1 MKNNAFSGDYIQKYS
16 RCKQLFRSM
25 KISTALLL
33 VGALG
38 SYAGNVH
45 SQSAKVNLQMDQVSL
60 NQILN
65 EIESQTNYMFLY
77 NNHVNVDRTTSIHA
91 KDESVAKVLSI
102 ILEGTDIKYELAGE
116 HIILTNGN
124 AKTASAIVQK
134 KTIKG
139 KVIDAQGEAIIGAN
153 VRIKGTSIGTI
164 TDIDGNFTLEVA
176 PNSVIE
182 ISYIG
187 YVSQEVNV
195 KGNTPITVKLIEDN
209 KTLKEVVVVGYGV
222 QKKVNLTGSVT
233 SVSSSDLKDKIQ
245 TDVLSTL
252 QGTVPGVTIISR
264 PGQDATINFRG
275 RGNLG
280 SSEPLYVIDGAIADA
295 AFFSNLDPNSIEN
308 ISFLK
313 DASSAA
319 IYGSRAAY
327 GVVLVTTKQG
337 AEGKTNISYSGMVGM
352 KTPTYKLDLVDSWD
366 YAELYNEALYNSNPS
381 GGTHQG
387 FSEKEIQLFK
397 DGSQPDLY
405 PNTDWMDLMF
415 DDWAFTTKHSLNV
428 SGGSPKLRY
437 FAGLGYVQDNENL
450 KNRDISR
457 YNLNLNIHSELN
469 KWLTFKGGIKYIQ
482 RNKDIKGSMPSF
494 NNMLIVPS
502 TFVAKQSNGEWG
514 SVEAGH
520 EASSTF
526 AGGNPL
532 RAYSTNDW
540 TKFKIEHSMYELAL
554 DIKPIKDIILSGQM
568 TYNTYQYKD
577 KYYTAL
583 KDEIPSFLNPGKTI
597 GGTGNTINSMKV
609 NWSNSNL
616 LTYTGTAQY
625 NLSLGAHQVTVLGGV
640 SYEHY
645 QYESLNASRQDFPAD
660 TFEDLSAGSTSG
672 SLYQNGSGKQGM
684 QEYKMFSYFG
694 RVNYAFKDRYLFEAN
709 FRADA
714 SSRFHKNNRWGY
726 FPSFS
731 AGWRLSEEQFMAKTR
746 HYIDNLKI
754 RASYGTLGNINNV
767 GNYDYFPAYG
777 GSSYYPF
784 DNSLSKVIG
793 EIKPANASLS
803 WEKVALMNFGVDFSL
818 WNGLLS
824 GTAEYYLKNTSDIL
838 LAYNV
843 PFEVGI
849 SQSPSQNVAKVRNR
863 GFELALSH
871 RNQIKKFSYNI
882 GANFSINSNK
892 IVDLASSNN
901 IINNLSGGHGVAKYI
916 LKEGESI
923 GSFYGFK
930 SDGLYTQEEIDA
942 GRYYK
947 YGGIIPN
954 AGDTKFV
961 PQRDIAWKEEITDDD
976 RTIIGCEVPKFT
988 YGINL
993 SMNYANFELSA
1004 FGQGVSGADVAF
1016 EVYQVHPFFHGQDN
1030 PRKYHLG
1037 RWTTSNPNPHAN
1049 YPRIY
1054 TANNPHTAYN
1064 RAFNEYQV
1072 FDADYFRLKTL
1083 TLGYNI
1089 PKSLINQLG
1098 ITSLKFYITGENLLT
1113 LRADKKMKDFDPET
1127 AGSTIQALGTKSL
1140 AFGVNLSF

>member
-91 KDESVAKVLSI
+91 KDESVSKVLSI

-124 AKTASAIVQK
+124 AKTASAVVQK

-164 TDIDGNFTLEVA
+164 TDIDGNFTLEVT

-222 QKKVNLTGSVT
+222 QKKVNLTGSVA
-233 SVSSSDLKDKIQ
+233 SISSNDLKDKVQ

-252 QGTVPGVTIISR
+252 QGTVPCVTIISR

-280 SSEPLYVIDGAIADA
+280 SSAPLYVIDGAIADA

-469 KWLTFKGGIKYIQ
+469 KWLTFKGGVKYIQ

-526 AGGNPL
+526 AGNNPL

-609 NWSNSNL
+609 KWLNSNL

-625 NLSLGAHQVTVLGGV
+625 NLALGAHQVTVLGGV

-645 QYESLNASRQDFPAD
+645 QNESLKASRQDFPAD

-672 SLYQNGSGKQGM
+672 SLYQNDSEM

-777 GSSYYPF
+777 GNSYYPF
-784 DNSLSKVIG
+784 DNSLSKVMG

-849 SQSPSQNVAKVRNR
+849 AQSQSPSQNVAKVRNR

-961 PQRDIAWKEEITDDD
+961 PQRDIAWKEEINDDD

-1054 TANNPHTAYN
+1054 TANDPHTAYN

-1089 PKSLINQLG
+1089 PKSLINQWG

>member
-91 KDESVAKVLSI
+91 KDESVSKVLSI

-124 AKTASAIVQK
+124 AKTASAVVQK

-164 TDIDGNFTLEVA
+164 TDIDGNFTLDVT

-222 QKKVNLTGSVT
+222 QKKVNLTGSVA
-233 SVSSSDLKDKIQ
+233 SISSNDLKDKVQ

-280 SSEPLYVIDGAIADA
+280 SSAPLYVIDGAIADA

-352 KTPTYKLDLVDSWD
+352 KTPTYKPDLVDSWD

-387 FSEKEIQLFK
+387 FSEKEIQFFK

-469 KWLTFKGGIKYIQ
+469 RWLTFKGGVKYIQ

-526 AGGNPL
+526 AGNNPL

-609 NWSNSNL
+609 KWLNSNL

-625 NLSLGAHQVTVLGGV
+625 NLALGAHQVTVLGGV

-645 QYESLNASRQDFPAD
+645 QSESLKASRQDFPAD

-672 SLYQNGSGKQGM
+672 SLYQNDSEM

-777 GSSYYPF
+777 GNSYYPF
-784 DNSLSKVIG
+784 DNSLSKVMG

-849 SQSPSQNVAKVRNR
+849 AQSQSPSQNVAKVRNR

-901 IINNLSGGHGVAKYI
+901 IINNLSGGQGVAKYI

-961 PQRDIAWKEEITDDD
+961 PQRDIAWKEEINDDD

-1054 TANNPHTAYN
+1054 TANDPHTAYN

-1089 PKSLINQLG
+1089 PKSLINQWG

>member
-91 KDESVAKVLSI
+91 KDESVSKVLSI

-116 HIILTNGN
+116 HIILTSGN
-124 AKTASAIVQK
+124 AKTASAVVQK

-164 TDIDGNFTLEVA
+164 TDIDGNFTLEVT

-222 QKKVNLTGSVT
+222 QKKVNLTGSVA
-233 SVSSSDLKDKIQ
+233 SISSNDLKDKVQ

-280 SSEPLYVIDGAIADA
+280 SSAPLYVIDGAIADA

-469 KWLTFKGGIKYIQ
+469 KWLTFKGGVKYIQ

-526 AGGNPL
+526 AGNNPL

-609 NWSNSNL
+609 KWLNSNL

-625 NLSLGAHQVTVLGGV
+625 NLALGAHQVTVLGGV

-645 QYESLNASRQDFPAD
+645 QNESLKASRQDFPAD

-672 SLYQNGSGKQGM
+672 SLYQNDSEM

-777 GSSYYPF
+777 GNSYYPF
-784 DNSLSKVIG
+784 DNSLSKVMG

-849 SQSPSQNVAKVRNR
+849 AQSQSPSQNVAKVRNR

-961 PQRDIAWKEEITDDD
+961 PQRDIAWKEEINDDD

-1054 TANNPHTAYN
+1054 TANDPHTAYN

-1083 TLGYNI
+1083 TFGYNI
-1089 PKSLINQLG
+1089 PKSLINQWG

>member
-91 KDESVAKVLSI
+91 KDESVSKVLSI

-124 AKTASAIVQK
+124 AKTASAVVQK

-164 TDIDGNFTLEVA
+164 TDIDGNFTLEVT

-222 QKKVNLTGSVT
+222 QKKVNLTGSVA
-233 SVSSSDLKDKIQ
+233 SISSNDLKDKVQ

-280 SSEPLYVIDGAIADA
+280 SSAPLYVIDGAIADA

-469 KWLTFKGGIKYIQ
+469 KWLTFKGGVKYIQ

-526 AGGNPL
+526 AGNNPL

-609 NWSNSNL
+609 KWLNSNL

-625 NLSLGAHQVTVLGGV
+625 NLALGAHQVTVLGGV

-645 QYESLNASRQDFPAD
+645 QSESLKASRQDFPAD

-672 SLYQNGSGKQGM
+672 SLYQNDSEM

-767 GNYDYFPAYG
+767 GNYDYFPVYG
-777 GSSYYPF
+777 GNSYYPF
-784 DNSLSKVIG
+784 DNSLSKVMG

-849 SQSPSQNVAKVRNR
+849 AQSQSPSQNVAKVRNR

-961 PQRDIAWKEEITDDD
+961 PQRDIAWKEEINDDD

-1054 TANNPHTAYN
+1054 TANDPHTAYN

-1089 PKSLINQLG
+1089 PKSLINQWG
-1098 ITSLKFYITGENLLT
+1098 IASLKFYITGENLLT

>member
-91 KDESVAKVLSI
+91 KDESVSKVLSI

-124 AKTASAIVQK
+124 AKTASAVVQK

-164 TDIDGNFTLEVA
+164 TDIDGNFTLEVT

-222 QKKVNLTGSVT
+222 QKKVNLTGSVA
-233 SVSSSDLKDKIQ
+233 SISSNDLKDKVQ

-280 SSEPLYVIDGAIADA
+280 SSAPLYVIDGAIADA

-352 KTPTYKLDLVDSWD
+352 KTPTYKPDLVDSWD

-469 KWLTFKGGIKYIQ
+469 KWLTFKGGVKYIQ

-583 KDEIPSFLNPGKTI
+583 KDGIPSFLNPGKTI

-609 NWSNSNL
+609 NWKNSNL

-625 NLSLGAHQVTVLGGV
+625 NLALGAHQVTVLGGV

-672 SLYQNGSGKQGM
+672 SLYQNGSEM

-777 GSSYYPF
+777 GNSYYPF
-784 DNSLSKVIG
+784 DNSLSKVMG

-849 SQSPSQNVAKVRNR
+849 AQSQSPSQNVAKVRNR

-961 PQRDIAWKEEITDDD
+961 PQRDIAWKEEINDDD

-1054 TANNPHTAYN
+1054 TANDPHTAYN

-1089 PKSLINQLG
+1089 PKSLINQWG

>member
-91 KDESVAKVLSI
+91 KDESVSKVLSI

-124 AKTASAIVQK
+124 AKTTSAVVQK

-164 TDIDGNFTLEVA
+164 TDIDGNFTLEVT

-222 QKKVNLTGSVT
+222 QKKVNLTGSVA
-233 SVSSSDLKDKIQ
+233 SISSNDLKDKVQ

-275 RGNLG
+275 RGNWG
-280 SSEPLYVIDGAIADA
+280 SSAPLYVIDGAIADA

-469 KWLTFKGGIKYIQ
+469 KWLTFKGGVKYIQ

-526 AGGNPL
+526 AGNNPL

-609 NWSNSNL
+609 KWLNSNL

-625 NLSLGAHQVTVLGGV
+625 NLALGAHQVTVLGGV

-645 QYESLNASRQDFPAD
+645 QNESLKASRQDFPAD

-672 SLYQNGSGKQGM
+672 SLYQNDSEM

-777 GSSYYPF
+777 GNSYYPF
-784 DNSLSKVIG
+784 DNSLSKVMG

-849 SQSPSQNVAKVRNR
+849 AQSQSPSQNVAKVRNR

-961 PQRDIAWKEEITDDD
+961 PQRDIAWKEEINDDD

-1054 TANNPHTAYN
+1054 TANDPHTAYN

-1089 PKSLINQLG
+1089 PKSLINQWG

>member
-91 KDESVAKVLSI
+91 KNESVSKVLSI

-164 TDIDGNFTLEVA
+164 TDIDGNFTLDVTH
-176 PNSVIE
+176 NSVIE

-222 QKKVNLTGSVT
+222 QKKVNLTGSVA
-233 SVSSSDLKDKIQ
+233 SISSNDLKDKVQ

-280 SSEPLYVIDGAIADA
+280 SSAPLYVIDGAIADA

-352 KTPTYKLDLVDSWD
+352 KTPTYKPDLVDSWD

-469 KWLTFKGGIKYIQ
+469 KWLTFKGGVKYIQ

-597 GGTGNTINSMKV
+597 GGTGNNINSMKV
-609 NWSNSNL
+609 KWSNSNL

-625 NLSLGAHQVTVLGGV
+625 NLALGAHQVTVLGGV

-645 QYESLNASRQDFPAD
+645 QYESLKASRQDFPAD

-672 SLYQNGSGKQGM
+672 SLYQNDSEM

-731 AGWRLSEEQFMAKTR
+731 AGWRLSEEQFMAKAR

-784 DNSLSKVIG
+784 DNSLSKVMG

-849 SQSPSQNVAKVRNR
+849 TQSQSPSQNVAKVRNR

-947 YGGIIPN
+947 YGGIIHN

-961 PQRDIAWKEEITDDD
+961 PQRDIAWKEEINDDD

-1054 TANNPHTAYN
+1054 TANDPHTAYN

-1089 PKSLINQLG
+1089 PKSLINQWG

>member
-91 KDESVAKVLSI
+91 KDESVSKVLSI

-124 AKTASAIVQK
+124 AKTASAVVQK

-164 TDIDGNFTLEVA
+164 TDIDGNFTLEVT

-222 QKKVNLTGSVT
+222 QKKVNLTGSVA
-233 SVSSSDLKDKIQ
+233 SISSNDLKDKVQ

-280 SSEPLYVIDGAIADA
+280 SSAPLYVIDGAIADA

-469 KWLTFKGGIKYIQ
+469 KWLTFKGGVKYIQ

-526 AGGNPL
+526 AGNNPL

-609 NWSNSNL
+609 KWLNSNL

-625 NLSLGAHQVTVLGGV
+625 NLALGAHQVTVLGGV

-645 QYESLNASRQDFPAD
+645 QNESLKASRQDFPAD

-672 SLYQNGSGKQGM
+672 SLYQNDSEM

-777 GSSYYPF
+777 GNSYYPF
-784 DNSLSKVIG
+784 DNSLSKVMG
-793 EIKPANASLS
+793 EIKPENASLS

-849 SQSPSQNVAKVRNR
+849 AQSQSPSQNVAKVRNR

-961 PQRDIAWKEEITDDD
+961 PQRDIAWKEEINDDD

-1054 TANNPHTAYN
+1054 TANDPHTAYN

-1089 PKSLINQLG
+1089 PKSLINQWG
-1098 ITSLKFYITGENLLT
+1098 ITSLKLYITGENLLT

>member
-91 KDESVAKVLSI
+91 KDESVSKVLSI

-124 AKTASAIVQK
+124 AKTASAVVQK

-164 TDIDGNFTLEVA
+164 TDIDGNFTLEVT

-222 QKKVNLTGSVT
+222 QKKVNLTGSVA
-233 SVSSSDLKDKIQ
+233 SISSNDLKDKVQ

-280 SSEPLYVIDGAIADA
+280 SSAPLYVIDGAIADA

-469 KWLTFKGGIKYIQ
+469 KWLTFKGGVKYIQ

-526 AGGNPL
+526 AGNNPL

-554 DIKPIKDIILSGQM
+554 DIKPIKAIILSGQM

-609 NWSNSNL
+609 KWLNSNL

-625 NLSLGAHQVTVLGGV
+625 NLALGAHQVTVLGGV

-645 QYESLNASRQDFPAD
+645 QNESLKASRQDFPAD

-672 SLYQNGSGKQGM
+672 SLYQNDSEM

-784 DNSLSKVIG
+784 DNSLSKVMG

-849 SQSPSQNVAKVRNR
+849 AQSQSPSQNVAKVRNR

-961 PQRDIAWKEEITDDD
+961 PQRDIAWKEEINDDD

-1004 FGQGVSGADVAF
+1004 FGQGVSDADVAF

-1054 TANNPHTAYN
+1054 TANDPHTAYN

-1089 PKSLINQLG
+1089 PKSLINQWG

>member
-91 KDESVAKVLSI
+91 KDESVSKVLSI

-124 AKTASAIVQK
+124 AKTASAVVQK

-164 TDIDGNFTLEVA
+164 TDIDGNFTLEVT

-233 SVSSSDLKDKIQ
+233 SISSNDLKDKVQ

-264 PGQDATINFRG
+264 LGQDATINFRG

-280 SSEPLYVIDGAIADA
+280 SSAPLYVIDGAIADA

-469 KWLTFKGGIKYIQ
+469 KWLTFKGGVKYIQ

-502 TFVAKQSNGEWG
+502 TFVAKQSNGDWG

-526 AGGNPL
+526 AGNNPL

-609 NWSNSNL
+609 KWLNSNL

-625 NLSLGAHQVTVLGGV
+625 NLALGAHQVTVLGGV

-645 QYESLNASRQDFPAD
+645 QSESLKALRQDFPAD

-672 SLYQNGSGKQGM
+672 SLYQNDSEM

-777 GSSYYPF
+777 GNSYYPF
-784 DNSLSKVIG
+784 DNSLSKVMG

-849 SQSPSQNVAKVRNR
+849 AQSQSPSQNVAKVRNR

-961 PQRDIAWKEEITDDD
+961 PQRDIAWKEEINDDD

-1016 EVYQVHPFFHGQDN
+1016 EVYQVHPFFHGLDN

-1054 TANNPHTAYN
+1054 TANDPHTAYN

-1089 PKSLINQLG
+1089 PKSLINQWG

>member
-91 KDESVAKVLSI
+91 KDESVSKVLSI

-124 AKTASAIVQK
+124 AKTASAVVQK

-164 TDIDGNFTLEVA
+164 TDIDGNFTLEVT

-222 QKKVNLTGSVT
+222 QKKVNLTGSVA
-233 SVSSSDLKDKIQ
+233 SISSNDLKDKVQ

-280 SSEPLYVIDGAIADA
+280 SSAPLYVIDGAIADA

-352 KTPTYKLDLVDSWD
+352 KTPTYKPDLVDSWD

-469 KWLTFKGGIKYIQ
+469 KWLTFKGGVKYIQ

-526 AGGNPL
+526 AGNNPL

-609 NWSNSNL
+609 KWLNSNL

-625 NLSLGAHQVTVLGGV
+625 NLALGAHQVTVLGGV

-645 QYESLNASRQDFPAD
+645 QSESLKASRQDFPAD

-672 SLYQNGSGKQGM
+672 SLYQNDSEM

-767 GNYDYFPAYG
+767 GNYDYFPVYG

-784 DNSLSKVIG
+784 DNSLSKVMG

-843 PFEVGI
+843 PFEVGLAQL
-849 SQSPSQNVAKVRNR
+849 QSPSQNVAKVRNR

-961 PQRDIAWKEEITDDD
+961 PQRDIAWKEEINDDD

-1054 TANNPHTAYN
+1054 TANDPHTAYN

-1089 PKSLINQLG
+1089 PKSLINQWG

>member
-1 MKNNAFSGDYIQKYS
+1 
-16 RCKQLFRSM
+16 
-25 KISTALLL
+25 
-33 VGALG
+33 
-38 SYAGNVH
+38 
-45 SQSAKVNLQMDQVSL
+45 
-60 NQILN
+60 
-65 EIESQTNYMFLY
+65 
-77 NNHVNVDRTTSIHA
+77 
-91 KDESVAKVLSI
+91 
-102 ILEGTDIKYELAGE
+102 
-116 HIILTNGN
+116 
-124 AKTASAIVQK
+124 
-134 KTIKG
+134 
-139 KVIDAQGEAIIGAN
+139 
-153 VRIKGTSIGTI
+153 
-164 TDIDGNFTLEVA
+164 
-176 PNSVIE
+176 
-182 ISYIG
+182 
-187 YVSQEVNV
+187 
-195 KGNTPITVKLIEDN
+195 
-209 KTLKEVVVVGYGV
+209 
-222 QKKVNLTGSVT
+222 
-233 SVSSSDLKDKIQ
+233 
-245 TDVLSTL
+245 
-252 QGTVPGVTIISR
+252 
-264 PGQDATINFRG
+264 
-275 RGNLG
+275 
-280 SSEPLYVIDGAIADA
+280 
-295 AFFSNLDPNSIEN
+295 
-308 ISFLK
+308 
-313 DASSAA
+313 
-319 IYGSRAAY
+319 
-327 GVVLVTTKQG
+327 
-337 AEGKTNISYSGMVGM
+337 
-352 KTPTYKLDLVDSWD
+352 
-366 YAELYNEALYNSNPS
+366 
-381 GGTHQG
+381 
-387 FSEKEIQLFK
+387 
-397 DGSQPDLY
+397 
-405 PNTDWMDLMF
+405 
-415 DDWAFTTKHSLNV
+415 
-428 SGGSPKLRY
+428 
-437 FAGLGYVQDNENL
+437 
-450 KNRDISR
+450 
-457 YNLNLNIHSELN
+457 
-469 KWLTFKGGIKYIQ
+469 
-482 RNKDIKGSMPSF
+482 
-494 NNMLIVPS
+494 
-502 TFVAKQSNGEWG
+502 
-514 SVEAGH
+514 
-520 EASSTF
+520 
-526 AGGNPL
+526 
-532 RAYSTNDW
+532 
-540 TKFKIEHSMYELAL
+540 
-554 DIKPIKDIILSGQM
+554 
-568 TYNTYQYKD
+568 
-577 KYYTAL
+577 
-583 KDEIPSFLNPGKTI
+583 
-597 GGTGNTINSMKV
+597 
-609 NWSNSNL
+609 
-616 LTYTGTAQY
+616 
-625 NLSLGAHQVTVLGGV
+625 
-640 SYEHY
+640 
-645 QYESLNASRQDFPAD
+645 
-660 TFEDLSAGSTSG
+660 
-672 SLYQNGSGKQGM
+672 M

-777 GSSYYPF
+777 GNSYYPF
-784 DNSLSKVIG
+784 DNSLSKVMG

-849 SQSPSQNVAKVRNR
+849 AQSQSPSQNVAKVRNR

-961 PQRDIAWKEEITDDD
+961 PQRDIAWKEEINDDD

-1054 TANNPHTAYN
+1054 TANDPHTAYN

-1089 PKSLINQLG
+1089 PKSLINQWG